1 MQQFTLIIGLND
13 KNTKKQ
19 ELDTI
24 SCYKIVNN
32 LLLQYVNGA
41 TIYQAQGIYK
51 HENSQV
57 VIENS
62 LKIDIIDASRDIIEK
77 IASQI
82 KTLLNQESVVII
94 ENTINSELF

>member
-19 ELDTI
+19 EIDTI
-24 SCYKIVNN
+24 SCYKLVNN

-51 HENSQV
+51 HENGQV

-82 KTLLNQESVVII
+82 KTILNQESVVII

>member
-1 MQQFTLIIGLND
+1 MKQFTLIIGLND

-24 SCYKIVNN
+24 SCYKLVNN
-32 LLLQYVNGA
+32 LLLKYVDGA

-51 HENSQV
+51 HENGQI

-62 LKIDIIDASRDIIEK
+62 LKIDIIDSTRDVIEN
-77 IASQI
+77 IATQL
-82 KTLLNQESVVII
+82 KTILNQESIVII
-94 ENTINSELF
+94 ENTINSQLF

>member
-1 MQQFTLIIGLND
+1 MKQFTLIIGLND

-24 SCYKIVNN
+24 SCYKLVNN
-32 LLLQYVNGA
+32 LLLKYVDGA

-51 HENSQV
+51 HENGQV

-62 LKIDIIDASRDIIEK
+62 LKIDIIDSTRDVIEN
-77 IASQI
+77 IATQL
-82 KTLLNQESVVII
+82 KTILNQESIVII
-94 ENTINSELF
+94 ENTINSQLF

>member
-19 ELDTI
+19 KLDTI
-24 SCYKIVNN
+24 SYYKIVNN

-51 HENSQV
+51 HENGQV

-77 IASQI
+77 IASQL
-82 KTLLNQESVVII
+82 KVLLNQESIVII
-94 ENTINSELF
+94 ENSINSQLF